1 MKDTMTYSQLKDS
14 QQAAFNNFEG
24 IIFAFNSKQLDEG
37 LARLNASKSD
47 IIQATAGCYI
57 LKSREAALDKLLET
71 SNKEMKEALKDESFL
86 QDALT
91 YELCNHEYCVTG
103 NTRDALAALDLKFEE
118 IPTHIMR
125 ASMIAASK
133 DY

>member
-1 MKDTMTYSQLKDS
+1 MTYSKLKDT

-24 IIFAFNSKQLDEG
+24 IIFAYSNKQLGEG
-37 LARLNASKSD
+37 LTKLGASKSD
-47 IIQATAGCYI
+47 ITMCNTGMFV
-57 LKSREAALDKLLET
+57 LKTRESAMYTLLET

-91 YELCNHEYCVTG
+91 YELCNHEYCITG
-103 NTRDALAALDLKFEE
+103 NTRDALAALDLTSEE
-118 IPTHIMR
+118 IPGHVMK
-125 ASMIAASK
+125 ASRIAASK